1 MDEPR
6 AGVMTNPVLFYHPDG
21 YQVARQDLKGRH
33 SAGESFLTAFL
44 QQAGEPDIYA
54 LCFGKDG
61 AAAFAQAVKAS
72 GRPLTARPLGRG
84 NVEVLRRQGVLNL
97 PAPGLDSEAEIRA
110 FLGDDAYA
118 ICGVT
123 HTISSREMLD
133 SVARM
138 TVAPV
143 MPWDAL
149 ICTSKAVHEAL
160 SGVLSGVEEQLRSR
174 LGAKRFVRPMM
185 PIVPLGVHASRFV
198 PKETDRKRW
207 RAKLGLA
214 DDVTA
219 VLFFG
224 RLSVHAKASPYQLAQ
239 AAEAAAQASGRKF
252 ALLWCGWFNDDFQRH
267 AFMETAKSMAPS
279 VPFHAIDGRG
289 EDARF
294 SIWSAADI
302 FCSLSDNIQESFGL
316 TVIEAMAAG
325 LPVVVS
331 NWDGYR
337 AAVKHGENGVM
348 IDSYLPKA
356 SLADAGYRYI
366 SGIDTYDVYIAGVS
380 QLCFV
385 DLAQVTDWL
394 VRLSKDSSLRKK
406 LGAAG
411 RRTVEKS
418 FDWSVVLPRYREI
431 WTEQSDKLA
440 RARKKKTPPS
450 LAAARHDPAGTF
462 AGFPSHGL
470 EGKSKLAKGPQYAR
484 WGALPREKGIM
495 LNAAVLTGNANYL
508 MLQKLF
514 DEVDVLTVENILKN
528 FPDAERALVLRTLHW
543 AAKVGLLSL
552 HQ

>member
-1 MDEPR
+1 
-6 AGVMTNPVLFYHPDG
+6 
-21 YQVARQDLKGRH
+21 
-33 SAGESFLTAFL
+33 
-44 QQAGEPDIYA
+44 
-54 LCFGKDG
+54 
-61 AAAFAQAVKAS
+61 
-72 GRPLTARPLGRG
+72 
-84 NVEVLRRQGVLNL
+84 
-97 PAPGLDSEAEIRA
+97 
-110 FLGDDAYA
+110 
-118 ICGVT
+118 
-123 HTISSREMLD
+123 
-133 SVARM
+133 
-138 TVAPV
+138 
-143 MPWDAL
+143 
-149 ICTSKAVHEAL
+149 
-160 SGVLSGVEEQLRSR
+160 
-174 LGAKRFVRPMM
+174 
-185 PIVPLGVHASRFV
+185 
-198 PKETDRKRW
+198 
-207 RAKLGLA
+207 
-214 DDVTA
+214 
-219 VLFFG
+219 
-224 RLSVHAKASPYQLAQ
+224 
-239 AAEAAAQASGRKF
+239 
-252 ALLWCGWFNDDFQRH
+252 
-267 AFMETAKSMAPS
+267 

-294 SIWSAADI
+294 SVWSAADI

-337 AAVKHGENGVM
+337 AAVKDVENGVM

-411 RRTVEKS
+411 RKTVEKS

-450 LAAARHDPAGTF
+450 LAAARHDPARTF
-462 AGFPSHGL
+462 AGFPSHRL
-470 EGKSKLAKGPQYAR
+470 ESKSKLTRGPQYAR

-514 DEVDVLTVENILKN
+514 DEVDVFAVENVLKN
-528 FPDAERALVLRTLHW
+528 FPDTERALVLRTLHW
-543 AAKVGLLSL
+543 AVKIGLLSL
-552 HQ
+552 AQ

>member
-1 MDEPR
+1 VDNPR
-6 AGVMTNPVLFYHPDG
+6 AGDVTNPVLFYHPDG
-21 YQVARQDLKGRH
+21 YQVARKDLKGRH

-44 QQAGEPDIYA
+44 QQATEPDVYA
-54 LCFGKDG
+54 LCVTKDG
-61 AAAFAQAVKAS
+61 VAAFSQTVS
-72 GRPLTARPLGRG
+72 SCGRPLTPRPIGRG
-84 NVEVLRRQGVLNL
+84 DVEVLRRQGVLNL
-97 PAPGLDSEAEIRA
+97 PVPGLDGESETRA
-110 FLGDDAYA
+110 FLGEDAYA

-133 SVARM
+133 SVAR
-138 TVAPV
+138 TAVAPV

-149 ICTSKAVHEAL
+149 VCTSAAVHEAL
-160 SGVLSGVEEQLRSR
+160 SGVLSGVEEHLRAR

-185 PIVPLGVHASRFV
+185 PIVPLGVHAARFAH
-198 PKETDRKRW
+198 KEDDRKRW

-224 RLSVHAKASPYQLAQ
+224 RLSIHAKASPFQLAQ
-239 AAEAAAQASGRKF
+239 AAEAASKSSGRKF
-252 ALLWCGWFNDDFQRH
+252 ALLWCGWFNDDFQRR

-279 VPFHAIDGRG
+279 VPFHAIDGRT

-294 SIWSAADI
+294 SVWAAADI

-337 AAVKHGENGVM
+337 AAVKNGENGVM

-356 SLADAGYRYI
+356 SLADAGYRYV

-394 VRLSKDSSLRKK
+394 VRLAKDSSLRTK

-411 RRTVEKS
+411 RKTVEKS
-418 FDWSVVLPRYREI
+418 FDWSVVLPRYQEVWR
-431 WTEQSDKLA
+431 EQSERLA

-450 LAAARHDPAGTF
+450 GAMLRHDPARTF
-462 AGFPSHGL
+462 SGFPSNVLKDRSLLRH
-470 EGKSKLAKGPQYAR
+470 GPQFSQ
-484 WGALPREKGIM
+484 WGELPRRSGIM
-495 LNAAVLTGNANYL
+495 LNAAILTGNANYL
-508 MLQKLF
+508 ALQKLF
-514 DEVDVLTVENILKN
+514 SSEKAVSVDSILKS
-528 FPDAERALVLRTLHW
+528 FPEAERVLVLRTLHW
-543 AAKVGLLSL
+543 AAKVGLLTV
-552 HQ
+552 QR